1 MLRRGGRAGR
11 GRPAGGAARPVLH
24 AGGRPGEGEGTVRRR
39 DEHLA
44 RVVGLQRPAGPVRGQ
59 RAGQGGWAEQG
70 VGQAAAAQEAPVDRV
85 QPGEEAQVAH
95 AAHVAHG
102 AQAVAIHAVG
112 GQKEL
117 GVVGVVGRDE
127 GRGQVR
133 GWRVPGVGAQA
144 FGAVGGV
151 QVGVGVPVVWRAG
164 RQGRHR
170 VPRAAVRAA
179 AFEALVG
186 AASRRGA
193 RGRGGRDGGV
203 SDVGRPLHP
212 IGFQKVLWQR
222 GPDGVNHPR
231 VEGHFGAPVFSE
243 VVSLLF

>member
-1 MLRRGGRAGR
+1 M
-11 GRPAGGAARPVLH
+11 
-24 AGGRPGEGEGTVRRR
+24 
-39 DEHLA
+39 
-44 RVVGLQRPAGPVRGQ
+44 
-59 RAGQGGWAEQG
+59 
-70 VGQAAAAQEAPVDRV
+70 GQAAAAQEAPVDRV